1 MIKTAKECGFVHKK
15 LGESVKI
22 NVVPLRSQS
31 SESPW
36 IEKYPATNIAHQM
49 AFFELGVFI
58 KEYCGGD
65 ESSKLADH
73 CRGQT

>member
-1 MIKTAKECGFVHKK
+1 MIKTGKECGFVHKK

-36 IEKYPATNIAHQM
+36 I
-49 AFFELGVFI
+49 
-58 KEYCGGD
+58 
-65 ESSKLADH
+65 
-73 CRGQT
+73 